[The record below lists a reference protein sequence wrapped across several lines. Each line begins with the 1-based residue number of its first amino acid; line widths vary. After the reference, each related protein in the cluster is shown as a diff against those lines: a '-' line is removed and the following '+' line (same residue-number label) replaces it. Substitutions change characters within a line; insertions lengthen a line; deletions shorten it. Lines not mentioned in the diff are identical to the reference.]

1 MIDFQYHTPNTLE
14 EVFDLLNTYGED
26 ARVMAGGTALVI
38 QMKQRLLQ
46 PEHVINLRKIAGLSG
61 INKSE
66 DGIQIGSLC
75 TQRAVETDPLVS
87 EIVPLVANAYGRI
100 ATPRIR
106 HMATVGGGLVHGDP
120 SQDPPPSLIAL
131 GARVIL
137 TSDSG
142 ERELMLEDFYLD
154 YYETDVRE
162 GEVLTALIVPAA
174 PIGSG
179 TAYLKFLPRTA
190 DDYATVSAA
199 AVVCRASDNTCE
211 DLKLVLGSVGVTPIR
226 AVEAEQRLIGKSLTD
241 ENIRAAVATVKAVVD
256 PLEDYRGSADYK
268 RDMAEVFARRAI
280 ERAVEDIVD
289 I

>member
-14 EVFDLLNTYGED
+14 EVFDLLTKYGED
-26 ARVMAGGTALVI
+26 ARVMGGGTALVI

-46 PEHVINLRKIAGLSG
+46 PEHVISLRKIVGLAEIEKSDEG
-61 INKSE
+61 IHV
-66 DGIQIGSLC
+66 GALC
-75 TQRAVETDPLVS
+75 TQRAIETNPLVS
-87 EIVPLVANAYGRI
+87 ELVPLVAYAYSRI

-131 GARVIL
+131 RASIIL
-137 TSDSG
+137 SSVSG
-142 ERELMLEDFYLD
+142 DREIMLEDFYLD
-154 YYETDVRE
+154 YYETDVRQ
-162 GEVLTALIVPAA
+162 GEVLTRLSIPVA
-174 PIGSG
+174 PSGSG

-199 AVVCRASDNTCE
+199 AVVSRTNDNICQ
-211 DLKLVLGSVGVTPIR
+211 DVKLVLGSVGVTPIR
-226 AVEAEQRLIGKSLTD
+226 AAEAEKSLIGQPLTD
-241 ENIRAAVATVKAVVD
+241 ENIRAAVATVKDIVD

-280 ERAVEDIVD
+280 EKAVENIVD